1 MNAGDRCVT
10 RGIGQQS
17 FEVCHSRECGNPYGN
32 SLRGELASLEDSYPA
47 HAQWIPAFAG
57 MTGWP
62 TGWPRARARTRATS
76 GTDWPRATPSGYA
89 LPRRGGL
96 GPTKLGAAGHGN
108 EKCEVDQAKR
118 IHYANASSAILRRY
132 LESRLSKVFV
142 KGKRDLDFAPLHQRK
157 GDAISQR
164 IAFIAMALKQSPA
177 LLKQRLVNMHQV
189 DQSTGEE
196 EPSDLHCFG
205 MLAVSVEERHDL
217 VQNIRSRNQGR
228 MVKEKIL
235 PKCLGHFMMLVIEGF
250 QRDQKTSVEKVR
262 RHSFRYRYSSCP
274 AEPSEIP
281 VRTGF
286 LPSSKTGSLTSAVGS
301 TTITLRSFR
310 ISTCL
315 TPRNMRFGISTLF
328 SSTSAFIPRSFNEH

>member
-1 MNAGDRCVT
+1 MITGDRCAAQ
-10 RGIGQQS
+10 GIDPQS
-17 FEVCHSRECGNPYGN
+17 SKGCQSRPRLKHSRAGYSGNPCGA
-32 SLRGELASLEDSYPA
+32 SLRGELASLEAGCPA
-47 HAQWIPAFAG
+47 YAPWIPVPQGHAE

-62 TGWPRARARTRATS
+62 TGWPRARA
-76 GTDWPRATPSGYA
+76 TPSGYA
-89 LPRRGGL
+89 LPR
-96 GPTKLGAAGHGN
+96 TKLGAAGHGN

-118 IHYANASSAILRRY
+118 IHFANASSPILRRY

-315 TPRNMRFGISTLF
+315 TPRNMRFGISTPF
-328 SSTSAFIPRSFNEH
+328 SSTSAFIPNSFNEH